1 MPAMS
6 LSTYIPPELLELYE
20 VHNYCH
26 AAEVMHTSCRQELDE
41 LVEVLLTFRLSIADI
56 TAPGGNESSLPE
68 LLSALL
74 KPHRLA

>member
-41 LVEVLLTFRLSIADI
+41 LVEVLLTFR
-56 TAPGGNESSLPE
+56 
-68 LLSALL
+68 
-74 KPHRLA
+74 